1 MLENP
6 TFDHILYI
14 YCINYYK
21 YSIYKLQIY
30 RYRLKLM
37 MKKIN
42 EQVDS
47 SSSEDEKFA
56 NILKEAIDQ
65 QFLNNNL
72 YSIEKAE
79 AIPQSGK

>member
-1 MLENP
+1 
-6 TFDHILYI
+6 
-14 YCINYYK
+14 
-21 YSIYKLQIY
+21 
-30 RYRLKLM
+30 

>member
-1 MLENP
+1 
-6 TFDHILYI
+6 
-14 YCINYYK
+14 
-21 YSIYKLQIY
+21 
-30 RYRLKLM
+30 M

-72 YSIEKAE
+72 YSTEKTE